1 MIGAWRKAEAILRG
15 KPEAGSCWLVL
26 GCGLAY
32 GSVMGSFGGRIEQV
46 AFSAIKVPLLLLAT
60 LMLSLPSY
68 FVLNTMLGVRS
79 DFAAA
84 WKVILASQADLAI
97 ILLSMA
103 PLTAFWYVSSADYR
117 LAILFNALVGHLR

>member
-15 KPEAGSCWLVL
+15 QPEAGSCWLVL

-68 FVLNTMLGVRS
+68 FVLNTMFPRGGLLS
-79 DFAAA
+79 HAALA
-84 WKVILASQADLAI
+84 FVYHRKVTQLARNLEDRTGGAAPWTTSLASAA
-97 ILLSMA
+97 
-103 PLTAFWYVSSADYR
+103 
-117 LAILFNALVGHLR
+117 

>member
-1 MIGAWRKAEAILRG
+1 M
-15 KPEAGSCWLVL
+15 AGLPIC
-26 GCGLAY
+26 
-32 GSVMGSFGGRIEQV
+32 
-46 AFSAIKVPLLLLAT
+46 AT
-60 LMLSLPSY
+60 LIGHEA
-68 FVLNTMLGVRS
+68 MLGVRS

-84 WKVILASQADLAI
+84 WKVILASQAGLAI